1 MASRVQDLYREDFY
15 AWTRDQAGGLRRL
28 AELRPNAGLDW
39 ANLIGE
45 VEDLGKADLRAV
57 ESQLRRVI
65 EHCLKLQ
72 FSAAVDPRRGWL
84 NSIDDAR
91 ERISDRLTPALRAD
105 AEPQLPH
112 LHAQV
117 LRRVRRDLAAYGEP
131 EAAAALPAECPFTFD
146 QLIDPEWYPEHPG

>member
-15 AWTRDQAGGLRRL
+15 AWTRDQAGELQRL
-28 AELRPNAGLDW
+28 AELRPNAELDW

-65 EHCLKLQ
+65 EHCLMLQ
-72 FSAAVDPRRGWL
+72 FSTAVDPRRGWL
-84 NSIDDAR
+84 NLIDDAR
-91 ERISDRLTPALRAD
+91 ERISDRLTQALRAD
-105 AEPQLPH
+105 AEPQLQR

-117 LRRVRRDLAAYGEP
+117 LRRVRRDLAAYGET
-131 EAAAALPAECPFTFD
+131 EAAAALPADCPFTFD
-146 QLIDPEWYPEHPG
+146 QLIDPDWYPEHRA